1 MQMTVAEM
9 IKQTRTESNMTQEE
23 FGQKFGITRQSV
35 SAWENG
41 RSMPDLQ
48 TLIDI
53 CNTYHISLD
62 KLLNEDKEYIT
73 KIDFSYHLKKIIK
86 RIAPC
91 IIIFLLL
98 FTGIFVRWKII
109 SINKNTEFAEAA
121 AQMGFV
127 LENGVY
133 RLKEDDVLYQLPN
146 QKLPFLK
153 EDFYVKNSYADFEI
167 DTVETQIILYNDN
180 NVSIYFNHNRFIRGN
195 ISENGELIPVD
206 NTLNTKEQQLFD
218 ENSNEIERI
227 LKQLFV
233 IHNSVYSV

>member
-1 MQMTVAEM
+1 MKPKLHEM
-9 IKQTRTESNMTQEE
+9 ICKTRA
-23 FGQKFGITRQSV
+23 G
-35 SAWENG
+35 
-41 RSMPDLQ
+41 
-48 TLIDI
+48 DI
-53 CNTYHISLD
+53 S
-62 KLLNEDKEYIT
+62 
-73 KIDFSYHLKKIIK
+73 
-86 RIAPC
+86 P
-91 IIIFLLL
+91 LLL
-98 FTGIFVRWKII
+98 LIPFLVIF
-109 SINKNTEFAEAA
+109 
-121 AQMGFV
+121 QM
-127 LENGVY
+127 
-133 RLKEDDVLYQLPN
+133 PN